1 MLKVLLRRA
10 LPRSLSPRARWL
22 ALERA
27 LHNATVETVFAKPV
41 VSSRRRYRVR
51 SAAALTPAVRAEEFA
66 ARAAG
71 HLVAFPAA
79 ILPLPRPH
87 VLGIDPARINFCG
100 PFVLPGTD
108 EIPTDFP
115 AVSASPALTLTSLPD
130 VLCMPDQVVLAREG
144 AGPAGEVF
152 IVDASFS
159 SAAERGKHREIERL
173 DDDGFRI
180 RRSAPRV
187 ERLPGSYLFL
197 DCYHRSHFGHFLV
210 DVMSMAWAFDKARE
224 LGIER
229 LKVLITAELAPFMF
243 PLLSAMGIP
252 HEAIVPLRR
261 PIQCER
267 LLVADK
273 CFLTQ
278 GYTSPTAVHTWRRIR
293 DALDRGTGPERI
305 YVSRSRQALRRLR
318 NESAVEAIFAARGF
332 AIVYP
337 EDLPIE
343 QQVTLWANARLV
355 AGSAG
360 SNMFGLAFQR
370 RLERVLQI
378 NSPNMV
384 QFSELMMLAD
394 STSAMTIYVGRAH
407 GADPHAPWSVDP
419 ADLARE
425 VDRWLA

>member
-10 LPRSLSPRARWL
+10 LPRNLSPRARWL

-27 LHNATVETVFAKPV
+27 LHNVAVETVFDKPP

-51 SAAALTPAVRAEEFA
+51 LAAALTPAVPAEEFA
-66 ARAAG
+66 TRASG
-71 HLVAFPAA
+71 HVAAYPAA
-79 ILPLPRPH
+79 TLPLPRPH
-87 VLGIDPARINFCG
+87 ILGIDPARINFCG
-100 PFVLPGTD
+100 PFLLPGTD

-115 AVSASPALTLTSLPD
+115 DVSASPALTLTSLPD
-130 VLCMPDQVVLAREG
+130 ALCMPDQIVLAREG
-144 AGPAGEVF
+144 AGVAGEVF

-159 SAAERGKHREIERL
+159 SAAERGNHREILRL

-180 RRSAPRV
+180 RRSAARF
-187 ERLPGSYLFL
+187 ERLPGAHLFL

-224 LGIER
+224 LGVSG
-229 LKVLITAELAPFMF
+229 LKVLTTAEPAPFIF
-243 PLLSAMGIP
+243 PLLNAMGISR
-252 HEAIVPLRR
+252 EAIVPVRR

-278 GYTSPTAVHTWRRIR
+278 GYTSPTAVQTWRRIR
-293 DALDRGTGPERI
+293 DALDRGSGPERI

-378 NSPNMV
+378 NSPNLV
-384 QFSELMMLAD
+384 QFSELMLQAE
-394 STSAMTIYVGRAH
+394 STSATTIYVGRAH
-407 GADPHAPWSVDP
+407 GVDPHAPWSVDP
-419 ADLARE
+419 ADLERE